1 MAMKSTKTKEVK
13 TPETVKAAG
22 TTPVQTT
29 AKAAEEYKVAEVV
42 KPVEKKVEEKAQEVK
57 ETAKKVVK
65 KAASKAQKVAPEKCE
80 PVAFVEFYGRQTN
93 VAEVID
99 KVKAKYVAEGHRE
112 SGIKSLEVYLKPE
125 ENAAY
130 YVINTKVKG
139 CIALF

>member
-1 MAMKSTKTKEVK
+1 MAMKPTKTKEVK
-13 TPETVKAAG
+13 TPETVK
-22 TTPVQTT
+22 TTETTAVQTA
-29 AKAAEEYKVAEVV
+29 AKAVEDSKVAEVV

-65 KAASKAQKVAPEKCE
+65 KAATKAKKAVPEKCE
-80 PVAFVEFYGRQTN
+80 PVAVVEFYGRQTN

-125 ENAAY
+125 DNAAY
-130 YVINTKVKG
+130 YVINAKVKG